1 MKDMTAQITQTP
13 QKELTSVRDLEW
25 TARQGKVVASTFLV
39 FGITVAL
46 ILGLGTLLG
55 N

>member
-1 MKDMTAQITQTP
+1 MSTQTT
-13 QKELTSVRDLEW
+13 QTTLKELTSVRDLEW
-25 TARQGKVVASTFLV
+25 TARQRKVVVSTFIV
-39 FGITVAL
+39 TAIGVAL

>member
-1 MKDMTAQITQTP
+1 MSTQTI
-13 QKELTSVRDLEW
+13 QKEPTSTTSLVW
-25 TARQGKVVASTFLV
+25 NARQRKIVALSFLAT
-39 FGITVAL
+39 GLGTAL

>member
-1 MKDMTAQITQTP
+1 MKTQTT
-13 QKELTSVRDLEW
+13 QKEPTSTTSLEW
-25 TARQGKVVASTFLV
+25 DAGQRKIVISSFA
-39 FGITVAL
+39 ITGLATAL

>member
-1 MKDMTAQITQTP
+1 MSTHTTQT
-13 QKELTSVRDLEW
+13 ELTSVRGFEW
-25 TARQGKVVASTFLV
+25 NARQRKVVALTFLV
-39 FGITVAL
+39 SAIGVVL

>member
-1 MKDMTAQITQTP
+1 MSTQTT
-13 QKELTSVRDLEW
+13 QTTQTELTSVRDLEW
-25 TARQGKVVASTFLV
+25 TAKKGKVIALTFLV
-39 FGITVAL
+39 TGISVAL